1 MGWYYLFDLKKN
13 NQQLQFHEI
22 FNDLQIIR
30 LPQAQMTNFAVKNHR
45 FVEAKY
51 LLLSL
56 VHKKTDQFVILL
68 WNNRKP
74 LTARIQEKYLM
85 SFKKSALN

>member
-1 MGWYYLFDLKKN
+1 M
-13 NQQLQFHEI
+13 QFHEI
-22 FNDLQIIR
+22 FNDLQNIR

-74 LTARIQEKYLM
+74 LTTRIQEKYLT
-85 SFKKSALN
+85 SCQKSPSIK

>member
-1 MGWYYLFDLKKN
+1 MI
-13 NQQLQFHEI
+13 QFCKI
-22 FNDLQIIR
+22 LR
-30 LPQAQMTNFAVKNHR
+30 LPQAQMTNSVVKNHR

-56 VHKKTDQFVILL
+56 VHKKTDQFLILL

-74 LTARIQEKYLM
+74 LTASIQEE
-85 SFKKSALN
+85 KKFFSLLKKFMPI

>member
-1 MGWYYLFDLKKN
+1 MI
-13 NQQLQFHEI
+13 QFCKI
-22 FNDLQIIR
+22 LR

-74 LTARIQEKYLM
+74 LTARIQ
-85 SFKKSALN
+85 KKILCLARDMPSI